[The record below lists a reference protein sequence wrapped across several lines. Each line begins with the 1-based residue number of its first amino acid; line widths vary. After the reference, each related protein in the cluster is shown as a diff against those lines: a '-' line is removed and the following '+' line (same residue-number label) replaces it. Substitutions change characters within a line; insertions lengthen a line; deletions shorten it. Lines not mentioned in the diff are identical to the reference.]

1 MNAAVVTLA
10 AGLPVVSPEA
20 YMVDVPSCSLE
31 TKREVDIL
39 HQAKTGDARFDIDTG
54 AVAEQALEGQQ
65 FAAVGREDLSSTLAL
80 LPPFIPPR
88 SFLLSRM

>member
-1 MNAAVVTLA
+1 MR
-10 AGLPVVSPEA
+10 
-20 YMVDVPSCSLE
+20 DVPPLVGAFDIGALTTFDE
-31 TKREVDIL
+31 VTKVDIL
-39 HQAKTGDARFDIDTG
+39 HQKKTGDARFDIDTG